1 MPDDARGWRLAEM
14 RKRRGMTQEQ
24 VAARMGGCDEADPA
38 LGPVPEDLLELL
50 RHRQVGKWS
59 AGGGI
64 TTAGDIVPGSGTPAR
79 RSRPGPPARSLPGP
93 SRPRTVPGVR
103 PHRRGGRQRQ
113 LGADR
118 PRWPLF
124 ASSALAGSSSNGRKA
139 SSRKGT
145 DCPWRQRSTRCGSTP
160 ATRTS
165 SSPTS
170 PSPRS
175 TIILAPGFPR
185 ARGTGRPVARAKGR
199 DAAFVTPIVPSW
211 LVPRP
216 GPGSAPQACAGSPG
230 CVSSPCSR

>member
-1 MPDDARGWRLAEM
+1 MKPIPPSAQS
-14 RKRRGMTQEQ
+14 RKICLNSSGT
-24 VAARMGGCDEADPA
+24 
-38 LGPVPEDLLELL
+38 
-50 RHRQVGKWS
+50 GK
-59 AGGGI
+59 
-64 TTAGDIVPGSGTPAR
+64 PGSGRPEAGSPRQATLCPGQERQLGGHA
-79 RSRPGPPARSLPGP
+79 PGPLCGLCRGHHDQGLCLECV
-93 SRPRTVPGVR
+93 RTGAAVVSAD
-103 PHRRGGRQRQ
+103 

-170 PSPRS
+170 PSPWS

-199 DAAFVTPIVPSW
+199 DAFVTPIVPSW